1 MSKIR
6 EIATTIINGLIRESE
21 KVNKFGYRLT
31 EELFD
36 PVNLGDIWKETFK
49 DEPELHS
56 MYEYRITIAFQNIEL
71 FKYSLIEIHTIE
83 EMQRIVDVHPAA
95 LPHEFF
101 NEKQLDSVWMTA
113 LSEIINTGISYKCM
127 ALKGIIVPA
136 VKESDKPVVPNSTPI
151 FGGESPLKIVN

>member
-36 PVNLGDIWKETFK
+36 PPNIADVWKNNFK
-49 DEPELHS
+49 DDPLLHS
-56 MYEYRITIAFQNIEL
+56 MYEYRITITFQNIVL
-71 FKYSLIEIHTIE
+71 FKYSLIEVHTIE
-83 EMQRIVDVHPAA
+83 EMQHIVDVHAAA

-101 NEKQLDSVWMTA
+101 NQNQLDSIWMTVLA
-113 LSEIINTGISYKCM
+113 EIINTGISYKCM
-127 ALKGIIVPA
+127 ALKGVIVPA
-136 VKESDKPVVPNSTPI
+136 VQEIERPIIPNSTPI